1 MEKEYILI
9 EKTFIDKLR
18 DTAHELIRVGGAFDT
33 HSYVRGQAI
42 LDLIKDLETA
52 NLHNQNQL

>member
-9 EKTFIDKLR
+9 EKVLIDKLR

-52 NLHNQNQL
+52 NQYNQTQI